1 MTPVAIGIKI
11 LSLTWRVENSSIN
24 VMHREAMSTKCADAD
39 KNENIMAYVIM
50 KKDTV
55 PSSDLL
61 NNFVLPNLIPIR
73 AAAESDRL
81 ITNIEIKAIFSLK
94 IHIDIPAPKK
104 THVAPEKA

>member
-1 MTPVAIGIKI
+1 MTPHAIGIKI
-11 LSLTWRVENSSIN
+11 LSLTWCIENSSIN

-39 KNENIMAYVIM
+39 ENKNIMAYVVM

-55 PSSDLL
+55 PSRDLL
-61 NNFVLPNLIPIR
+61 NNFVLPYLMPTR

-104 THVAPEKA
+104 THVAPQKV